1 MDKIEQR
8 RREILHEICEVKG
21 DYLVVKGGYLVTD
34 NVLLGSNTS
43 KYRLTRNAVDYK
55 YEVARRILQ
64 IKEPTLD
71 LCWLIK
77 NEKVEIE
84 DKGWIYRRAVDLSK
98 ISLSYKG
105 VSIDLS
111 LFNFIERDIIDFYL
125 SKYIEKQHQ
134 IKLKKQL
141 EEKEVKRQELTQLL
155 TQQE

>member
-8 RREILHEICEVKG
+8 RREILHDVCKIKG
-21 DYLVVKGGYLVTD
+21 TKFCWDGMCLDSGILGY
-34 NVLLGSNTS
+34 
-43 KYRLTRNAVDYK
+43 KYSSPKKVVDYK
-55 YEVARRILQ
+55 YEVARRISQ

-77 NEKVEIE
+77 NEEVEIE
-84 DKGWIYRRAVDLSK
+84 DKDWIYHRAVDLSK

-141 EEKEVKRQELTQLL
+141 EEKEVKRQELTKLL
-155 TQQE
+155 TQAE